1 MILAIKLIRKNLYEP
16 TLITTTKQTSGR
28 GRIGKKWISKKGN
41 LFITIYFKLDQKRLN
56 FKHFAI
62 LNALLIKNLIEKKIS
77 KNIKIKWP
85 NDLLFKEKNFVE
97 FYKK

>member
-1 MILAIKLIRKNLYEP
+1 MI
-16 TLITTTKQTSGR
+16 
-28 GRIGKKWISKKGN
+28 KKE
-41 LFITIYFKLDQKRLN
+41 LN

-85 NDLLFKEKNFVE
+85 NDLLFKEKKFCGILQEIVNFDKYNYLIVGIGLNTNITPQ
-97 FYKK
+97 KTKALNQLV